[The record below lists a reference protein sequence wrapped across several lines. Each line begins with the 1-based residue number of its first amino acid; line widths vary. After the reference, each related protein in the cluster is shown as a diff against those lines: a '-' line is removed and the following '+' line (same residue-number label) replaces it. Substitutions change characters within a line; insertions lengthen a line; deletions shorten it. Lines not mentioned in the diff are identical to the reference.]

1 MRITEKKILWLVGCG
16 SRSLALKKLKR
27 DEHKMADAYP
37 KGNSLIDAS
46 DTNIIQ
52 IMLSRVTNA

>member
-1 MRITEKKILWLVGCG
+1 MWIAFTSFEE
-16 SRSLALKKLKR
+16 R

-52 IMLSRVTNA
+52 IMLLRVKNG